1 MISSPGFVWGSN
13 MKKLI
18 IVLGVLGASFSA
30 IFVRLS
36 QAPSLVLV
44 FYRMLL
50 ATAVLLPFCLIRHRK
65 ELREMTKRELLLS
78 ALSGVFLGLHFAC
91 YFSSLRYTSIAASVV
106 LVDTEVFF
114 VAVISLILWKKRI
127 SKFGWMG
134 IGVAFMGSV
143 LIALSDAGGGS
154 NVLLGDGLALLGA
167 VFVAVYTLI
176 GTVVRRNRSTTV
188 YTTVV
193 YGSGALTVLLVLLL
207 TGTSPV
213 GYEAADYLAALGLA
227 VFCTLMGHSIFSW
240 GLHYESPAFVSMA
253 KLLEPVFATIM
264 GIFLFREIPGGMVA
278 LGGFIVIF
286 GVAFYCLR
294 ADSAVEKKTAK

>member
-1 MISSPGFVWGSN
+1 MISSPGSVWESN
-13 MKKLI
+13 MTKLI

-36 QAPSLVLV
+36 SAPSLVLV
-44 FYRMLL
+44 FYRMLF
-50 ATAVLLPFCLIRHRK
+50 ATAVLLPVCLVKNRA
-65 ELREMTKRELLLS
+65 ELKEMTKKEFCLS

-114 VAVISLILWKKRI
+114 VAVISLALWKKEI
-127 SKFGWMG
+127 SKFGWIG
-134 IGVAFMGSV
+134 IGSAFLGSV
-143 LIALSDAGGGS
+143 LIAVSDAGGGS
-154 NVLLGDGLALLGA
+154 NVLLGDGLALMGA

-176 GTVVRRNRSTTV
+176 GTVVRRTRSTTV

-193 YGSGALTVLLVLLL
+193 YGTGALTVLLVLLF
-207 TGTSPV
+207 TGTAPV
-213 GYEAADYLAALGLA
+213 GYEPQDYAAALGLA

-264 GIFLFREIPGGMVA
+264 GIFLFQEIPGGMVV
-278 LGGFIVIF
+278 LGGLIVIF
-286 GVAFYCLR
+286 GVAFYCLK
-294 ADSAVEKKTAK
+294 ADSAVEKETAK

>member
-1 MISSPGFVWGSN
+1 

-36 QAPSLVLV
+36 DAPSLVLV
-44 FYRMLL
+44 FYRMLF
-50 ATAVLLPFCLIRHRK
+50 AAAVLLPFCLVKHRA
-65 ELREMTKRELLLS
+65 ELKEMTKKELLLS

-114 VAVISLILWKKRI
+114 VAIISLLLWKKKI
-127 SKFGWMG
+127 SKFGWLG
-134 IGVAFMGSV
+134 IGGAFLGSV
-143 LIALSDAGGGS
+143 LIAASDAGGGS

-176 GTVVRRNRSTTV
+176 GTFVRRTRSTTV

-193 YGSGALTVLLVLLL
+193 YWAGALTVLLVLLC
-207 TGTSPV
+207 TGTSPL
-213 GYEAADYLAALGLA
+213 GYAAALGLA

-253 KLLEPVFATIM
+253 KLLEPVFATVM
-264 GIFLFREIPGGMVA
+264 GIFLFREIPGGLVI
-278 LGGFIVIF
+278 LGGIIVIL
-286 GVAFYCLR
+286 GVAFYCLKG
-294 ADSAVEKKTAK
+294 DSAVEKEMKK

>member
-1 MISSPGFVWGSN
+1 

-36 QAPSLVLV
+36 DAPSLVLV
-44 FYRMLL
+44 FYRMLF
-50 ATAVLLPFCLIRHRK
+50 AAAVLLPFCLVKHRA
-65 ELREMTKRELLLS
+65 ELKEMTKKELLLS

-114 VAVISLILWKKRI
+114 VAIISLLLWKKKI
-127 SKFGWMG
+127 SKFGWLG
-134 IGVAFMGSV
+134 IGGAFLGSV
-143 LIALSDAGGGS
+143 LIAVSDAGGGS

-176 GTVVRRNRSTTV
+176 GTFVRRTRSTTV

-193 YGSGALTVLLVLLL
+193 YWAGALTVLLVLLC
-207 TGTSPV
+207 TGVSPL
-213 GYEAADYLAALGLA
+213 GYQPIDYAAALGLA

-253 KLLEPVFATIM
+253 KLLEPVFATVM
-264 GIFLFREIPGGMVA
+264 GIFLFREIPGGLVI
-278 LGGFIVIF
+278 LGGIIVIL
-286 GVAFYCLR
+286 GVAFYCLKG
-294 ADSAVEKKTAK
+294 DSAVENKDEK

>member
-1 MISSPGFVWGSN
+1 

-36 QAPSLVLV
+36 DAPSLVLV
-44 FYRMLL
+44 FYRMLF
-50 ATAVLLPFCLIRHRK
+50 ATAVLLPVCCLSNRA
-65 ELREMTKRELLLS
+65 ELKEMTKKEFFLS

-114 VAVISLILWKKRI
+114 VAVISLLLWKRRI
-127 SKFGWMG
+127 SKFGWIG
-134 IGVAFMGSV
+134 IGGAFFGSV
-143 LIALSDAGGGS
+143 LIAVSDAGGGS

-176 GTVVRRNRSTTV
+176 GTVVRRTRSTTV

-193 YGSGALTVLLVLLL
+193 YGAGALTVLLVLLL
-207 TGTSPV
+207 TGISPV
-213 GYEAADYLAALGLA
+213 GYGRSDYLASLGLA

-264 GIFLFREIPGGMVA
+264 GMFLFREIPGGMVV
-278 LGGFIVIF
+278 LGGVIVIL
-286 GVAFYCLR
+286 GVACYCLR
-294 ADSAVEKKTAK
+294 ADSAVEKETKK

>member
-1 MISSPGFVWGSN
+1 

-36 QAPSLVLV
+36 DAPSLVLV
-44 FYRMLL
+44 FYRMLF
-50 ATAVLLPFCLIRHRK
+50 AAAVLLPFCLVKHRA
-65 ELREMTKRELLLS
+65 ELKEMTKKELLLS

-114 VAVISLILWKKRI
+114 VAIISLLMWKKKI
-127 SKFGWMG
+127 SKFGWLG
-134 IGVAFMGSV
+134 IGGAFLGSV
-143 LIALSDAGGGS
+143 LIAVSDAGGGS

-176 GTVVRRNRSTTV
+176 GTFVRRTRSTTV

-193 YGSGALTVLLVLLL
+193 YWAGALTVLLVLLC
-207 TGTSPV
+207 TGTSPL
-213 GYEAADYLAALGLA
+213 GYQPIDYAAALGLA

-253 KLLEPVFATIM
+253 KLLEPVFATVM
-264 GIFLFREIPGGMVA
+264 GIFLFREIPGGLVI
-278 LGGFIVIF
+278 LGGMIVIL
-286 GVAFYCLR
+286 GVAFYCLKG
-294 ADSAVEKKTAK
+294 DSAVEKEMKK

>member
-1 MISSPGFVWGSN
+1 

-36 QAPSLVLV
+36 DAPSLVLV
-44 FYRMLL
+44 FYRMLF
-50 ATAVLLPFCLIRHRK
+50 AAVVLLPMCLLKNRAELKEMTGK
-65 ELREMTKRELLLS
+65 ELFLS
-78 ALSGVFLGLHFAC
+78 TLSGVFLGLHFAC

-114 VAVISLILWKKRI
+114 VAIIGLLLWKKRI
-127 SKFGWMG
+127 SKYGWIG
-134 IGVAFMGSV
+134 IGGAFLGSV
-143 LIALSDAGGGS
+143 LIAVSDAGGGS

-176 GTVVRRNRSTTV
+176 GTFVRRTRSTTV

-193 YGSGALTVLLVLLL
+193 YGAGALTVLLVLLA

-213 GYEAADYLAALGLA
+213 GYAPVDYAAALGLA

-264 GIFLFREIPGGMVA
+264 GIFLFREIPGEMVII
-278 LGGFIVIF
+278 GGIIVIL
-286 GVAFYCLR
+286 GVAFYCLKG
-294 ADSAVEKKTAK
+294 DTAVEKEAKK